1 MIHISLIP
9 QTRKKSKSKSRCF
22 IPPYYEFNP
31 QSLGNN
37 YYVKHNNDGTVDMFV
52 KPIIRVILLDI
63 KNMVVK
69 GQESLSRQ
77 IKDKMDS
84 NSRLLIK
91 NGMSQNLPMVNIKGE
106 NYVHVNCSIYKI
118 SDTKFRVM
126 NERKYSLAA

>member
-1 MIHISLIP
+1 MIHISLVP
-9 QTRKKSKSKSRCF
+9 QSSKKSKTKSRCF
-22 IPPYYEFNP
+22 IPPFYEFNP
-31 QSLGNN
+31 QSLGDN
-37 YYVKHNNDGTVDMFV
+37 YYVKNNSNGTIDLFV
-52 KPIIRVILLDI
+52 KPIVRVILLDI

-91 NGMSQNLPMVNIKGE
+91 NGMSKNLPLINIKGID
-106 NYVHVNCSIYKI
+106 YVHVDCSISKI

-126 NERKYSLAA
+126 NERKYSQAV